1 MIRLR
6 KILMLFMVIIL
17 SLSLINI
24 TQVNTFAKSDL
35 NKRDTTNVGVLFYS
49 LGREYAELVKHGL
62 EEIQK
67 DNETKVSFTF
77 FDGKNNIS
85 IQNAI
90 LSNMINNDFDLL
102 VVYLLNLKESELQDI
117 ILKIKQKDIPIIFLG
132 VNQQQESIL
141 SKYYSK
147 VAFLSADFKK
157 TGIEQGKIIADLWN
171 NSRDVIDKNEDNI
184 LNYIILKGKKD
195 SPIAKDR
202 TDGFISTINN
212 FGIKVKQLEE
222 IDAQW
227 NRELAKNA
235 ITSLFL
241 RYDGSIE
248 AIIANNDDMAIGA
261 VEALQGYGYNKGD
274 KSKNVIIIG
283 IDGLQEAKE
292 LVDKGFMTATIV
304 YEQGAI
310 ADAIYNVGMN
320 LVNNLNPLE
329 NTNYKLENGKII
341 VPIPYSIYMNKPNI

>member
-6 KILMLFMVIIL
+6 KTLMFFIVIIL
-17 SLSLINI
+17 TLSLIDI
-24 TQVNTFAKSDL
+24 IQVNTFAKAAL

-49 LGREYAELVKHGL
+49 LDRKYVELVKHGL

-90 LSNMINNDFDLL
+90 LSNMINSDFDLL
-102 VVYLLNLKESELQDI
+102 VVYLLNLEESELQDI
-117 ILKIKQKDIPIIFLG
+117 ILRIKQKDIPIIFLG
-132 VNQQQESIL
+132 VNQQQASML

-157 TGIEQGKIIADLWN
+157 SGIEQGKVIADLWDN
-171 NSRDVIDKNEDNI
+171 NRNVIDKNKDNI
-184 LNYIILKGKKD
+184 LNYIILKGKTD

-212 FGIKVKQLEE
+212 LGIKIKQLEE

-274 KSKNVIIIG
+274 KSRNVIIIG
-283 IDGLQEAKE
+283 IEGVQEAKE
-292 LVDKGFMTATIV
+292 LVDKGFMTATIALDPYAV
-304 YEQGAI
+304 

-329 NTNYKLENGKII
+329 NTNYKLENGQII
-341 VPIPYSIYMNKPNI
+341 VPIPHSIYMNKPNI

>member
-1 MIRLR
+1 MKNTRICE
-6 KILMLFMVIIL
+6 
-17 SLSLINI
+17 I
-24 TQVNTFAKSDL
+24 TNYCS
-35 NKRDTTNVGVLFYS
+35 
-49 LGREYAELVKHGL
+49 
-62 EEIQK
+62 
-67 DNETKVSFTF
+67 
-77 FDGKNNIS
+77 
-85 IQNAI
+85 
-90 LSNMINNDFDLL
+90 
-102 VVYLLNLKESELQDI
+102 YL
-117 ILKIKQKDIPIIFLG
+117 
-132 VNQQQESIL
+132 
-141 SKYYSK
+141 
-147 VAFLSADFKK
+147 
-157 TGIEQGKIIADLWN
+157 
-171 NSRDVIDKNEDNI
+171 
-184 LNYIILKGKKD
+184 
-195 SPIAKDR
+195 
-202 TDGFISTINN
+202 STINN
-212 FGIKVKQLEE
+212 LGIKVKLLEE

-320 LVNNLNPLE
+320 LINNLNSLE
-329 NTNYKLENGKII
+329 NTNYKFENGQII
-341 VPIPYSIYMNKPNI
+341 VPIPYSLYINKSNI